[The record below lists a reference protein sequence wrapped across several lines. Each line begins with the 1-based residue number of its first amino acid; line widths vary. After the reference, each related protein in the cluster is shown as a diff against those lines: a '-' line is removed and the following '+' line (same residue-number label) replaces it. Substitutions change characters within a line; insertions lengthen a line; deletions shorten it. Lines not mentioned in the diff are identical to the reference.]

1 MHELSI
7 AHSLLSII
15 ERSVPSGNKGIVT
28 EVHLNVGTLS
38 AIEIDALVFSFDIV
52 KDKTISSKANLS
64 INSIQGKGECRSCGS
79 IFPIDKYGVACPEC
93 NSFSIDILQ
102 GKELKI
108 TSISIED

>member
-15 ERSVPSGNKGIVT
+15 ERSVPSGNKGTVT
-28 EVHLNVGTLS
+28 EVHLDVGTLS
-38 AIEIDALVFSFDIV
+38 AIELDALVFSFDII
-52 KDKTISSKANLS
+52 KDKTISSRANLI
-64 INSIQGKGECRSCGS
+64 INSIQGKGKCRSCGGV
-79 IFPIDKYGVACPEC
+79 FPIDKYGVACPEC
-93 NSFSIDILQ
+93 NSYSIDIMQ

>member
-15 ERSVPSGNKGIVT
+15 ERSIPSGNIGTVT
-28 EVHLNVGTLS
+28 EVHLDVGTLS

-52 KDKTISSKANLS
+52 KDKTISSKANLI
-64 INSIQGKGECRSCGS
+64 INSIQGKGKCKSCS
-79 IFPIDKYGVACPEC
+79 SVFDLDKYGVACPDC
-93 NSFSIDILQ
+93 NSYSIDILQ

>member
-15 ERSVPSGNKGIVT
+15 ERSVPSGNKGTVT
-28 EVHLNVGTLS
+28 EVYLDVGTLS
-38 AIEIDALVFSFDIV
+38 AIELDALVFSFDIV
-52 KDKTISSKANLS
+52 KDKTISSRANLI
-64 INSIQGKGECRSCGS
+64 INSIQGKGKCRSCGGV
-79 IFPIDKYGVACPEC
+79 FPIDKYGVACPEC
-93 NSFSIDILQ
+93 NSYSIDIMQ